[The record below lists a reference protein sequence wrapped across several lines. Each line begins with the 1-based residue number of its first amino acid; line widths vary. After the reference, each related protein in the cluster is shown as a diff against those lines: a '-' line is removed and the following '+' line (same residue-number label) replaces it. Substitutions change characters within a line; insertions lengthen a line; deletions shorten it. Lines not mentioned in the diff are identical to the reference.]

1 MTTDNNLPSNLPI
14 EHQNVPAAHQGLHDF
29 LYGARADEHA
39 VESGAAPMSVGDG
52 DQAMGIDQWK
62 AQTENRKVAGVYAVL
77 DCDRIPQYIGYSRNI
92 TLSLESHLTQHGP
105 DVCAF
110 VRVQAFKF
118 PKRTEMEALCNAWIA
133 ELEVTPPGNL
143 DGSGQWAKTIGEA
156 ARAAMSEA
164 ERHTYEE
171 KKLKLRKAMADNTLM
186 KEGTPLSAEEANRR
200 QKLEAAVTNDD
211 WSEVIR
217 DASRE

>member
-1 MTTDNNLPSNLPI
+1 MTTDSNLPSNLPI
-14 EHQNVPAAHQGLHDF
+14 EHQNVPVAHQSLHNF
-29 LYGARADEHA
+29 LYGAGVDEHA
-39 VESGAAPMSVGDG
+39 VETKAEPTPIGDG
-52 DQAMGIDQWK
+52 NQAISLEQWK

-77 DCDRIPQYIGYSRNI
+77 DRDRIPQYIGYSRNI

-110 VRVQAFKF
+110 VRAQAFKF

-143 DGSGQWAKTIGEA
+143 GGGQWAKTIGEA

-164 ERHTYEE
+164 ERHAYEE
-171 KKLKLRKAMADNTLM
+171 KKLKLRKAMADTTLIQD
-186 KEGTPLSAEEANRR
+186 EATLSEDETKRR
-200 QKLEAAVTNDD
+200 QNLAASVTHDD
-211 WSEVIR
+211 WSAIIQ
-217 DASRE
+217 DSQSS